1 MIGRNN
7 PPYFFFLAFLFAV
20 WYNVY
25 TVKKGV
31 AHMIEAKLFLF
42 SVVISA
48 VILICYSRT
57 LFKDDILTTLG
68 LMYMAFSSYATT
80 VGIMYWIL
88 RYIIWG

>member
-1 MIGRNN
+1 M
-7 PPYFFFLAFLFAV
+7 
-20 WYNVY
+20 Y

-42 SVVISA
+42 SIVISA

-68 LMYMAFSSYATT
+68 FMYMAFSSYATT

>member
-1 MIGRNN
+1 M
-7 PPYFFFLAFLFAV
+7 
-20 WYNVY
+20 Y

-31 AHMIEAKLFLF
+31 VHMIEAKLFLF

-57 LFKDDILTTLG
+57 LPKDDILTTLG
-68 LMYMAFSSYATT
+68 FMYMAFSSYATT

>member
-1 MIGRNN
+1 M
-7 PPYFFFLAFLFAV
+7 
-20 WYNVY
+20 Y

-57 LFKDDILTTLG
+57 FQDDILTTLG
-68 LMYMAFSSYATT
+68 FMYMAFSSYATT

>member
-1 MIGRNN
+1 M
-7 PPYFFFLAFLFAV
+7 
-20 WYNVY
+20 Y

-68 LMYMAFSSYATT
+68 FMYMTFSSYATT

>member
-1 MIGRNN
+1 M
-7 PPYFFFLAFLFAV
+7 
-20 WYNVY
+20 Y

-31 AHMIEAKLFLF
+31 AYMIDAKLFLF

-57 LFKDDILTTLG
+57 LFTDDILTTLG
-68 LMYMAFSSYATT
+68 FMYMTFSSYATT
-80 VGIMYWIL
+80 VGIVYWIL

>member
-1 MIGRNN
+1 M
-7 PPYFFFLAFLFAV
+7 
-20 WYNVY
+20 Y

-31 AHMIEAKLFLF
+31 AHMIEAKPFLF

>member
-1 MIGRNN
+1 M
-7 PPYFFFLAFLFAV
+7 
-20 WYNVY
+20 Y

-57 LFKDDILTTLG
+57 LSKDDILTTLG
-68 LMYMAFSSYATT
+68 VMYMAFSSYATT

>member
-1 MIGRNN
+1 M
-7 PPYFFFLAFLFAV
+7 
-20 WYNVY
+20 Y

-31 AHMIEAKLFLF
+31 AHMIEVKLFLF

>member
-1 MIGRNN
+1 M
-7 PPYFFFLAFLFAV
+7 
-20 WYNVY
+20 Y

-57 LFKDDILTTLG
+57 LFKDDILTTLV

>member
-7 PPYFFFLAFLFAV
+7 PPYFFLAFLFAV

-42 SVVISA
+42 SVAISA
-48 VILICYSRT
+48 LILVCCSRA
-57 LFKDDILTTLG
+57 LFKDDILTALG
-68 LMYMAFSSYATT
+68 LMYSAFSTYATT

>member
-1 MIGRNN
+1 M
-7 PPYFFFLAFLFAV
+7 
-20 WYNVY
+20 Y

-31 AHMIEAKLFLF
+31 AYMIEAKLFLF

-57 LFKDDILTTLG
+57 LSKDDILTTLG
-68 LMYMAFSSYATT
+68 VMYMAFSSYATT

>member
-1 MIGRNN
+1 M
-7 PPYFFFLAFLFAV
+7 
-20 WYNVY
+20 Y

-48 VILICYSRT
+48 GILICYSRT